1 MDFPKKRSE
10 FNAWI
15 DKKNK
20 EIFRYKDARSAS
32 YPGVEEQLDNLW
44 KDMDAG
50 IVAGKGGAFYS
61 AIAKVKSEIKKPSW
75 YDEFMTE
82 DFNSKN
88 VQFEEDIPLVD
99 FGSSAKDQI
108 KSYIAEAEKFITHTD
123 AKISSH
129 AVKLAKCANDLVDG
143 KTSLPEFDSFVPELR
158 YNRYLEDVNPLNDI
172 RENIR
177 LNAARP

>member
-20 EIFRYKDARSAS
+20 EIFKFKDSRAAM
-32 YPGVEEQLDNLW
+32 YPGIGEQLDLLW

-50 IVAGKGGAFYS
+50 IIHGKGGAFYN
-61 AIAKVKSEIKKPSW
+61 AIAKAKPTIKKPSW
-75 YDEFMTE
+75 YAEFMKE
-82 DFNSKN
+82 DFTSKN
-88 VQFEEDIPLVD
+88 LEFIEDIPLVH
-99 FGSSAKDQI
+99 FGSDAKEQI
-108 KSYIAEAEKFITHTD
+108 KSYITEAEKFINHTD
-123 AKISSH
+123 ATISSH

-143 KTSLPEFDSFVPELR
+143 KTSLAEFSEFVPELR

>member
-15 DKKNK
+15 DAKNK
-20 EIFRYKDARSAS
+20 EIMRFKDQRSVM
-32 YPGVEEQLDNLW
+32 YPNLEEQLDLLC
-44 KDMDAG
+44 KDMDDG
-50 IVAGKGGAFYS
+50 IVAGKGGKFYNR
-61 AIAKVKSEIKKPSW
+61 IAKTKTEIKKPSW
-75 YDEFMTE
+75 YDEFMAA
-82 DFNSKN
+82 DFTGKN

-99 FGSSAKDQI
+99 FGSGAKEQI
-108 KSYIAEAEKFITHTD
+108 KSYITEAEKFITHTD
-123 AKISSH
+123 KTIH
-129 AVKLAKCANDLVDG
+129 DYAVKLAKCANDLVDG